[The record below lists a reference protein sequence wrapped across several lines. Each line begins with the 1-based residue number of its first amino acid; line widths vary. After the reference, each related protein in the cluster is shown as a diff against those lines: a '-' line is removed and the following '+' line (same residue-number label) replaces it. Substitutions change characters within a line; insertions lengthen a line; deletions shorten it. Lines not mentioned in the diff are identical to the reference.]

1 MKLSEMKTIDEVIE
15 DHRQDPE
22 FRAEWDRMGFARQ
35 VAIRVLE
42 YRTAHGLSQRALARV
57 VGMAQPAIA
66 RLESGEHQP
75 TFDTLAKLTKATGLE
90 FRFAAVKGT
99 VELVAA

>member
-1 MKLSEMKTIDEVIE
+1 MKLSDMKTIDEVIE

-22 FRAEWDRMGFARQ
+22 FRAEWDRLQFARQ
-35 VAIRVLE
+35 IAIRVLQ
-42 YRTAHGLSQRALARV
+42 YRTDRGLSQRAFAEL

-75 TFDTLAKLTKATGLE
+75 TLDTLAKLTKATGLE
-90 FRFAAVKGT
+90 FHLSAAGGT
-99 VELVAA
+99 VELAAA

>member
-1 MKLSEMKTIDEVIE
+1 MKTIDEVIE

-22 FRAEWDRMGFARQ
+22 FRAEWDRLEFARQ
-35 VAIRVLE
+35 VAIHVLE
-42 YRTAHGLSQRALARV
+42 YRTDRGLSQRAFAAM

-66 RLESGEHQP
+66 RLESGEHKP
-75 TFDTLAKLTKATGLE
+75 TLDTLAKLTNGTGLE
-90 FRFAAVKGT
+90 FHFAAAGGT